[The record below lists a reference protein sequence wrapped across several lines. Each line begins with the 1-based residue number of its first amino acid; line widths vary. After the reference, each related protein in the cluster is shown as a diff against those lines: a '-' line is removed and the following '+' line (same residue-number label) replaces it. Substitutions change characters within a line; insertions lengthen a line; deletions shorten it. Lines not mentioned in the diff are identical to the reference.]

1 MIMKKRE
8 IIFSFIFLILS
19 YYIFVDPTFLSF
31 EDNGEFILFILLMMG
46 ALYLTILN
54 AIELMQYKHMDIR
67 NRIINSFCF
76 ISSVIFIT
84 TAACS
89 VIVK

>member
-46 ALYLTILN
+46 ALNLTILN

-76 ISSVIFIT
+76 ISSVIFII
-84 TAACS
+84 TAAYS